1 MTYRIFTASLGA
13 ICTLA
18 FGQAAFAASQ
28 GKVSQT
34 RDRAALFTQLDVDGN
49 GVLTQE
55 ELAKAGQ
62 LRFAKADSDKDG
74 FLSKAEV
81 RNQMLRSLQ
90 KRIAGKSAKMVER
103 RDIDKDGKL
112 SLEEMQATS
121 GKRGTKIFA
130 RLDKNDD
137 GAVSAEEFEKMR
149 RPGGKIHS
157 GGSLN

>member
-1 MTYRIFTASLGA
+1 
-13 ICTLA
+13 
-18 FGQAAFAASQ
+18 
-28 GKVSQT
+28 
-34 RDRAALFTQLDVDGN
+34 
-49 GVLTQE
+49 
-55 ELAKAGQ
+55 
-62 LRFAKADSDKDG
+62 
-74 FLSKAEV
+74 
-81 RNQMLRSLQ
+81 MLRSMQ

>member
-34 RDRAALFTQLDVDGN
+34 IDRAALFTQLDVDGN

-62 LRFAKADSDKDG
+62 LRLVFQVLPVAYRLG
-74 FLSKAEV
+74 
-81 RNQMLRSLQ
+81 RSRQL
-90 KRIAGKSAKMVER
+90 G
-103 RDIDKDGKL
+103 
-112 SLEEMQATS
+112 
-121 GKRGTKIFA
+121 
-130 RLDKNDD
+130 
-137 GAVSAEEFEKMR
+137 
-149 RPGGKIHS
+149 
-157 GGSLN
+157 